1 MKKLVFV
8 CMFLGFVTQAF
19 AQLNEKE
26 LIGTWKYNV
35 STDQGPLTGTLNF
48 TKKDGKLA
56 GKVVSSDGQSW
67 TMNSL
72 EIKEADT
79 VNFEVIPQGE
89 TFRSSL
95 NFKED
100 TFTGTTGPVHTQYK
114 VTGERKKE

>member
-26 LIGTWKYNV
+26 LVGTWKYNV

-48 TKKDGKLA
+48 TEEEGKLA

-67 TMNSL
+67 TMKSL

-79 VNFEVIPQGE
+79 VNFEVTPQGE

-100 TFTGTTGPVHTQYK
+100 TFTGMTGPVHTQYK